1 MNSFAIGQLQ
11 SHGELV
17 SSENRLIRTQT
28 SENIWLNSIISAN
41 IARNSFNFNSSFVV
55 NDVSTKTEIIE
66 TLNAAKRDEWTNVNW
81 SFLKNIADRLE
92 VLLTDKHPELAKLF
106 NLRSC
111 ALHVAHGAFETGC
124 TKAGFDCRKVLK
136 SGSSHL
142 ITSLKTTQQK
152 KEFPEIKNYDLN
164 YFQ

>member
-1 MNSFAIGQLQ
+1 LALFGKKLP
-11 SHGELV
+11 
-17 SSENRLIRTQT
+17 
-28 SENIWLNSIISAN
+28 
-41 IARNSFNFNSSFVV
+41 FVV

-111 ALHVAHGAFETGC
+111 ALHVAHGAFKTGC
-124 TKAGFDCRKVLK
+124 TKAGFDCRKVLN
-136 SGSSHL
+136 SDSSHL